1 MLVGCSVKSLNL
13 NLNTS
18 GSKLR
23 TRGRISKLRQANFEQ
38 ERASKTYGRT
48 LRSSV
53 WIYKPLQNYFE
64 RKAGMQNLWKQSS
77 VKGLNLTNSETKL
90 RTIAWISKPL
100 NANFGGEAELQN
112 FDSIQFDSIQFISIQ
127 FNSIRH
133 DSIQLD
139 SVRFNSNQFDWVRA
153 EWIQLEPFRLEWE
166 SYYLHLPCCFEE
178 QRYANIW
185 NSTRRVAEH
194 PSSVR
199 PPTPCIEWNN

>member
-1 MLVGCSVKSLNL
+1 MRPTQFRLAPSIPSKAGSVQPSRWKLSLFDSSDSVFPKHTLIPPPIMLVGCSVKSLNL

-77 VKGLNLTNSETKL
+77 VKGLILTTYETKL

-112 FDSIQFDSIQFISIQ
+112 FDSIQFDSIQF
-127 FNSIRH
+127 
-133 DSIQLD
+133 D
-139 SVRFNSNQFDWVRA
+139 SV
-153 EWIQLEPFRLEWE
+153 
-166 SYYLHLPCCFEE
+166 
-178 QRYANIW
+178 
-185 NSTRRVAEH
+185 
-194 PSSVR
+194 
-199 PPTPCIEWNN
+199 